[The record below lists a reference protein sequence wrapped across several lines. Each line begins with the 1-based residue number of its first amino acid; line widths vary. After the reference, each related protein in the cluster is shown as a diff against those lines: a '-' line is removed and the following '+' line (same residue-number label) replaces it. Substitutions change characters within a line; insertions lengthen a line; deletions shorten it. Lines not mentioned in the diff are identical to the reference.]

1 MRKTL
6 GRIVVFALCVLV
18 AGAAVAGSI
27 TRRGT
32 GLPSLQTVFGID
44 MPTANASVF
53 GIVEVRGYV
62 VDTRGVARVTLLVDG
77 AAVHDADVN
86 QPRIDV
92 RRRYPRFLG
101 EDFPYDPGFVT
112 SFLASNYSAGP
123 HTLAIRVTYS
133 NSDVEDLGLR
143 TITVDL
149 TTTQAPIGAIDS
161 PRDPDVYGY
170 QDYIAG
176 VFPVVGWALD
186 AAGIRQ
192 RVSPTG
198 CNPALDGTCKI
209 LADVEVMLD
218 GAVVGQAVYPLP
230 RPDVANAHPDVVGA
244 FKSGFQ
250 LALDSSK
257 FTDGGH
263 VISVRVWNT
272 QGMSTVLGSRH
283 VWFSNGYATLAPFG
297 MINWPMNDAHF
308 YSTTCF
314 DPHPPS
320 GFEYAVGDHVDWVS
334 GWVIDQNDQT
344 NLEGIVSVQLLFN
357 GVKVKDTATDCAPF
371 NMTDSVIVTSN
382 CYGIERP
389 DILYQYP
396 MFGMDAKDSG
406 YFFAVDTDFWLHSG
420 QLHLGLNIVTI
431 QARTKDPIRPAVT
444 IDQIPVIVDCPTDL
458 SYFQKYF
465 PAFGDLEQPA
475 PLEPMQGTELLKGW
489 AIQYQGLI
497 HQGTQVPSGVKQLNF
512 YVDGVLDGSLMVNAG
527 QAINLP
533 RPDLLVKYPWLPYP
547 YPCYAGFEYNL
558 DTTKYVDGVHQL
570 VIEAIYF
577 SGGHNYWV
585 QRPLV
590 FDNPNRP

>member
-6 GRIVVFALCVLV
+6 GRMVVFALCVLV

-32 GLPSLQTVFGID
+32 GQPSLQTVFGID
-44 MPTANASVF
+44 MPAANASVF

-77 AAVHDADVN
+77 APVHDADIN
-86 QPRIDV
+86 QPRTDV

-101 EDFPYDPGFVT
+101 EDFPLDPGFVT

-161 PRDPDVYGY
+161 PRDPAVYGY
-170 QDYIAG
+170 QDYISG

-198 CNPALDGTCKI
+198 CNPALDSTCKI
-209 LADVEVMLD
+209 LADIEVMLD
-218 GAVVGQAVYPLP
+218 GAVLGQAVYPLP
-230 RPDVANAHPDVVGA
+230 RPDVANDHPDVTGA

-257 FTDGGH
+257 FTDGEH
-263 VISVRVWNT
+263 TISVRAWNT
-272 QGMSTVLGSRH
+272 QGMSTVLGSRD

-308 YSTTCF
+308 YSTSCYTSN
-314 DPHPPS
+314 PPS
-320 GFEYAVGDHVDWVS
+320 GNFEYNIGDHVDWVS
-334 GWVIDQNDQT
+334 GWVIDQNDQS
-344 NLEGIVSVQLLFN
+344 NLEGVVSVQLLFN

-371 NMTDSVIVTSN
+371 NLSTTVIVTSN

-406 YFFAVDTDFWLHSG
+406 YFFAIDTDYWLRSG
-420 QLHLGLNIVTI
+420 QLHLGLNILTV

-444 IDQIPVIVDCPTDL
+444 IDQIPVIVDCPSDL
-458 SYFQKYF
+458 VYFQRTP
-465 PAFGDLEQPA
+465 PAFGDLEQPT

-489 AIQYQGLI
+489 VIE
-497 HQGTQVPSGVKQLNF
+497 TPWNVKQLNF
-512 YVDGVLDGSLMVNAG
+512 YVDGVLDGSLVINMG
-527 QAINLP
+527 EAINLA
-533 RPDLLVKYPWLPYP
+533 RPDLLIKYPWLPLP

-558 DTTKYVDGVHQL
+558 DTTKYVDGVHQI
-570 VIEAIYF
+570 VIEALDNHN
-577 SGGHNYWV
+577 GHNYWV